1 VAFQQ
6 LKEKLTTAPVLKAYR
21 TERTTIIETDA
32 SDFAMGAAL
41 VQIDEDTKQELPITY
56 YSRKLKAVEVNYP
69 ANEREMLAILDALK
83 EWRRY
88 PLPVVAESFARWG
101 LDFIGRLPKTKQ
113 GNRWIIVA
121 IDHATNWAVAR
132 ALQKA
137 TTQAVS
143 RVPLP

>member
-1 VAFQQ
+1 MR
-6 LKEKLTTAPVLKAYR
+6 LR
-21 TERTTIIETDA
+21 N
-32 SDFAMGAAL
+32 GAA
-41 VQIDEDTKQELPITY
+41 I
-56 YSRKLKAVEVNYP
+56 
-69 ANEREMLAILDALK
+69 
-83 EWRRY
+83 RY
-88 PLPVVAESFARWG
+88 PVVAEPFARWG